1 LSSRR
6 VPDRHESDIT
16 NQTILGKIFASL
28 SDLSPVFGMSGAI
41 ALIGATIIYLWAP
54 DLRTFT
60 GPVLYLGL
68 ALLGLAGIGSF
79 RTVLSTITGRKGRYG
94 ANTIIM
100 IVLFLALT
108 VLLYL
113 IVAIQEFRFDTTATK
128 QFTLSKQTVNALA
141 DLEEEIEAIA
151 FFVPTDQLQQQLKYQ
166 TETLLYEFAQ
176 TSDKF
181 SFRFVDPELDP
192 STARRYEVTEF
203 GTVVLENKD
212 TGRRHQILTPPVTE
226 QDFTSGLFVVT
237 GEMQKVVYFL
247 IGHGE
252 RIPTDIISD
261 QDIGLAARGLISDNY
276 RVDTLNLFKE
286 GKVPEDAAVLI
297 AAGPSRGFL
306 TRGTNEE
313 ELLKEYLE
321 MGGNMLVLADPDI
334 PRDWRRLLH
343 PWGVALLS
351 TVEIPAEVDA
361 TDNLWN
367 RSAARAFPAPGM
379 VVDQGSSV
387 TGSPRTPILEPTSY
401 NRNPEEFGNTYPRE
415 NPVSIT
421 NNLDVTFYP
430 NAVGIT
436 SSLPPDLIPPTMKVI
451 PLALTSFDSW
461 ITAREEDN
469 SFDPTLDRRGPV
481 AISVAVQSYGPIP
494 GELDAENTPREIPV
508 SETPTRIVVFGDVD
522 FASNRWFDAFSNRD
536 FLLNSI
542 NWLTGDYDL
551 ISIRPKT
558 TVFRELVTN
567 KEEFQFIRY
576 SSLFLLPTTILI
588 LGTIVWWRRH

>member
-1 LSSRR
+1 MSSRR

-436 SSLPPDLIPPTMKVI
+436 S
-451 PLALTSFDSW
+451 
-461 ITAREEDN
+461 
-469 SFDPTLDRRGPV
+469 
-481 AISVAVQSYGPIP
+481 
-494 GELDAENTPREIPV
+494 
-508 SETPTRIVVFGDVD
+508 
-522 FASNRWFDAFSNRD
+522 
-536 FLLNSI
+536 
-542 NWLTGDYDL
+542 
-551 ISIRPKT
+551 
-558 TVFRELVTN
+558 
-567 KEEFQFIRY
+567 
-576 SSLFLLPTTILI
+576 
-588 LGTIVWWRRH
+588 

>member
-1 LSSRR
+1 MSSRR
-6 VPDRHESDIT
+6 VSDRYELDPT
-16 NQTILGKIFASL
+16 NQSLFTKVFNSL
-28 SDLSPVFGMSGAI
+28 SDLSPVFAVSGGI
-41 ALIGATIIYLWAP
+41 ALVGATIIYLWAP

-60 GPVLYLGL
+60 GPVLYLGM
-68 ALLGLAGIGSF
+68 ALLVVAGVGSF
-79 RTVLSTITGRKGRYG
+79 KAVIGTITGRKGRYG
-94 ANTIIM
+94 ANTLIM
-100 IVLFLALT
+100 IFLFLALT
-108 VLLYL
+108 ILLYL

-128 QFTLSKQTVNALA
+128 QFTLANQTVNALSEL
-141 DLEEEIEAIA
+141 DEEIEAIA

-192 STARRYEVTEF
+192 STARRYGVTDF
-203 GTVVLENKD
+203 GTVVLDNKD
-212 TGRRHQILTPPVTE
+212 TGKRHHIRTPPVTE
-226 QDFTSGLFVVT
+226 QDFTSALFVVT

-252 RIPTDIISD
+252 RIPTDITTD
-261 QDIGLAARGLISDNY
+261 QHIGLAVRGLISDNY

-286 GKVPEDAAVLI
+286 GKIPEDAAVII

-306 TRGTNEE
+306 TRGTNEK

-321 MGGNMLVLADPDI
+321 TGGNMLVLADPDI
-334 PRDWRRLLH
+334 PRDWRQLLH
-343 PWGVALLS
+343 PWGIALLS
-351 TVEIPAEVDA
+351 TVEIPAEVDE

-379 VVDQGSSV
+379 IVDQGSSV

-401 NRNPEEFGNTYPRE
+401 NRNTEEFGNTYPRE
-415 NPVSIT
+415 NPVTIT

-430 NAVGIT
+430 NAVGVT
-436 SSLPPDLIPPTMKVI
+436 SSLPPQFIPPSMKVI
-451 PLALTSFDSW
+451 PLAVTSFESW

-469 SFDPTLDRRGPV
+469 NFDQTLDRVGPV
-481 AISVAVQSYGPIP
+481 AIAVAMESYGPIP
-494 GELDAENTPREIPV
+494 GELDAENKPREITLG
-508 SETPTRIVVFGDVD
+508 ETPTRMVVFGDVD
-522 FASNRWFDAFSNRD
+522 FVSNRWFDAFSNRD
-536 FLLNSI
+536 FLLNSV

-576 SSLFLLPTTILI
+576 SSLFLLPATILI
-588 LGTIVWWRRH
+588 LGTVVWWRRH

>member
-1 LSSRR
+1 
-6 VPDRHESDIT
+6 
-16 NQTILGKIFASL
+16 
-28 SDLSPVFGMSGAI
+28 MSGAI
-41 ALIGATIIYLWAP
+41 ALVGATVVYLWAP

-68 ALLGLAGIGSF
+68 ALLALAAIGSF
-79 RTVLSTITGRKGRYG
+79 RAVIGTITGRRGRYG
-94 ANTIIM
+94 ANTLIM
-100 IVLFLALT
+100 IMLFLALT
-108 VLLYL
+108 TLLYL
-113 IVAIQEFRFDTTATK
+113 ILAIQEFRFDTTATK
-128 QFTLSKQTVNALA
+128 QFTLAKQTVTALTEL
-141 DLEEEIEAIA
+141 DEEIEAIA
-151 FFVPTDQLQQQLKYQ
+151 FFVPTDQLQQQSRYQ
-166 TETLLYEFAQ
+166 AETLLYEFSQ

-181 SFRFVDPELDP
+181 TFRFVDPELDP
-192 STARRYEVTEF
+192 STARRYGVTDF
-203 GTVVLENKD
+203 GTIVLANKD
-212 TGRRHQILTPPVTE
+212 TGKSHQILTPPVTE

-252 RIPTDIISD
+252 RIPSDITSE
-261 QDIGLAARGLISDNY
+261 QSIGLAARGIISDNY

-286 GKVPEDAAVLI
+286 GKVPDDAAVVI

-313 ELLKEYLE
+313 ALLKEYLE
-321 MGGNMLVLADPDI
+321 KGGNMLVLADPDI

-343 PWGVALLS
+343 PWGIALMS
-351 TVEIPAEVDA
+351 TVPIPEEIDN

-379 VVDQGSSV
+379 IVDQGSSV

-401 NRNPEEFGNTYPRE
+401 NRNTQEFGNTYPRE
-415 NPVSIT
+415 NPVTIT
-421 NNLDVTFYP
+421 SNLDVTFYP
-430 NAVGIT
+430 NAVGVT
-436 SSLPPDLIPPTMKVI
+436 SSLPPEFIPPSMKVI
-451 PLALTSFDSW
+451 PLAVTSFESW
-461 ITAREEDN
+461 ITVREDDDD
-469 SFDPTLDRRGPV
+469 FDPTFDRLGPV
-481 AISVAVQSYGPIP
+481 SVAVAVESYGPIP
-494 GELDAENTPREIPV
+494 GELDADNHLRVIPI
-508 SETPTRIVVFGDVD
+508 SETPTRLVVFGDVD

-536 FLLNSI
+536 FLLNSV

-576 SSLFLLPTTILI
+576 SSLFLLPATILI
-588 LGTIVWWRRH
+588 LGTVVWWRRH